1 MFDYRRKDN
10 LSLGFAELLQFVEEG
25 IQLFRTGKDRFEQH
39 GVITC
44 NKVAAYDA
52 ALIADEW
59 VESVFI
65 HLMDFQVNESF
76 NMEAEFFIIDYRVKA
91 GNVLRVYKPLYAR

>member
-10 LSLGFAELLQFVEEG
+10 LRFGFAELLQLVEEG

-44 NKVAAYDA
+44 NKVASDDA
-52 ALIADEW
+52 ALIADER

-65 HLMDFQVNESF
+65 HLMHFQINESF
-76 NMEAEFFIIDYRVKA
+76 NMEAEFFVIDYRVKA
-91 GNVLRVYKPLYAR
+91 GNVLRVYQPLYAR